1 MKIKFIVSAG
11 GIGVSYESGNIY
23 DVEVDEAN
31 RFIEAGIAEEVKET
45 KKGK

>member
-11 GIGVSYESGNIY
+11 GVDVSYEAGNTY
-23 DVEVDEAN
+23 EVEIEEAK
-31 RFIEAGIAEEVKET
+31 RFIDAGIAEEIKE